1 MALLLL
7 CHLCYYVGAGRPE
20 GWMLVAGSCSDCGFP
35 ETSHQS
41 QPEFCI
47 KQQLAMHDTSA
58 SPHCTRCGQE
68 GREERGVGGEGSIL
82 TATSALSRFQVEVA
96 RRRLDLGFSFF
107 WGRLDGLLCLSN
119 EDVRGK
125 GWQEVECSWPGG
137 AAPRCYPDL
146 RQNGSGVYS
155 SGRVR
160 EFHFN
165 FCDGFMLLP

>member
-1 MALLLL
+1 
-7 CHLCYYVGAGRPE
+7 
-20 GWMLVAGSCSDCGFP
+20 MLVAGSCSDCGFP

-155 SGRVR
+155 SGEYASSISTSVTASC
-160 EFHFN
+160 
-165 FCDGFMLLP
+165 FCRDAALDSSSSGSFAVLAPR